1 MKKSLL
7 VISFLALLL
16 VACDQTGLGVGAAFK
31 NLISLPV
38 QGAQKIANSISGKT
52 YEAYKERTTQGL
64 NRDGSSCFDSQ
75 QGSGSS
81 SQFNQLSRIACQ
93 CKAWAT
99 CLKELCSCNVM
110 CPENFNI
117 FNRPD
122 YSLEPTEANSLSFV
136 NSSSA
141 FKNNKMTQGYCWG
154 HAAITQRFNR
164 LGFFDSAA
172 QPVEN
177 GRVLD
182 EGNDPQ
188 TWKEYYSKLIDK
200 IADNEAAEIPG
211 FANLGE
217 FSRHPVI
224 QEMLADKVA
233 KTWADNAMSFNGL
246 SAGLDTAGMT
256 LDKSDLLFKNLKE
269 RVTNHQ
275 SPQLIITSKEQ
286 KFMTHVFLV
295 SDVQEV
301 NGEKRICLNDN
312 NYPVRMNKKCNTY
325 IRVTKD
331 GRMLYPEWGSLGE
344 LGTVQVTKNEDTDT
358 VKQVDALVKHCRG
371 QRSCES

>member
-7 VISFLALLL
+7 VISFLAIVL
-16 VACDQTGLGVGAAFK
+16 VACDQTGLGIGAAFK
-31 NLISLPV
+31 NLISLPI
-38 QGAQKIANSISGKT
+38 QGAQKIANSVSGKT
-52 YEAYKERTTQGL
+52 YEAYKERTAQGV

-75 QGSGSS
+75 QDNSGSA
-81 SQFNQLSRIACQ
+81 QFNQFSRIACQ
-93 CKAWAT
+93 CKAWAQ
-99 CLKELCSCNVM
+99 CLTELCSCKVM

-117 FNRPD
+117 FDRPD
-122 YSLEPTEANSLSFV
+122 YSLEPGPANTLSFV
-136 NSSSA
+136 NSASA
-141 FKNNKMTQGYCWG
+141 FRNNKMTRGYCWG

-164 LGFFDSAA
+164 LGFFDSGAE
-172 QPVEN
+172 PMMN
-177 GRVLD
+177 GQALD
-182 EGNDPQ
+182 ESQNPQ
-188 TWKEYYSKLIDK
+188 AWKEYYSKVIDK

-224 QEMLADKVA
+224 QEMIADKVA

-246 SAGLDTAGMT
+246 SAGLDTSGMT
-256 LDKSDLLFKNLKE
+256 KDKSDLLLKDLKE

-286 KFMTHVFLV
+286 KFMTHVILV

-312 NYPVRMNKKCNTY
+312 NYTSLVNEKCRSY
-325 IRVTKD
+325 IRVGKD
-331 GRMLYPEWGSLGE
+331 GSMNYSNWGSLGE

-371 QRSCES
+371 QRSCEG